1 MNRPGRAERLRAL
14 YQAFNDRD
22 LDAVTGAMTED
33 VDWPNGWEG
42 GRLTGRDEVRRYW
55 ERQWATVRAT
65 AVVRSIQERPDGTV
79 EVRVRQVFRGPD
91 GTVLERSEAVH
102 VHELEGDLVRRMRVE
117 T

>member
-1 MNRPGRAERLRAL
+1 MTASRPDSLRAI

-22 LDAVTGAMTED
+22 LDAVTSAMTED

-42 GRLTGRDEVRRYW
+42 GRLIGRAEVRRYW
-55 ERQWATVRAT
+55 ERQWMAVRPT
-65 AVVRSIQERPDGTV
+65 ALVTAIHERPDDTV
-79 EVRVRQVFRGPD
+79 AVRVRQVFRGPD

-102 VHELEGDLVRRMRVE
+102 VHEFEGDLVRRMRVE

>member
-1 MNRPGRAERLRAL
+1 MSPPRHADRLRTL

-22 LDAVTGAMTED
+22 LDAVTAAMTED

-42 GRLTGRDEVRRYW
+42 GRLAGRDQVRRYW

-65 AVVRSIQERPDGTV
+65 AVVRTIQERPDGTV